1 MKNMLLGAAVG
12 LVSLIASLP
21 YAQADQSMG
30 CQSADVIKTQA
41 DVGSAKHGGRALR
54 LDGPDAAKFL
64 DYLNNRI
71 GDPTD
76 YKGDT
81 LIIGLYPDLGY
92 VLIGFIING
101 CADQNNLVKLDADNF
116 MRAYHATRGVSA

>member
-1 MKNMLLGAAVG
+1 MKNVLLGAAVG
-12 LVSLIASLP
+12 LVSLMAYLP
-21 YAQADQSMG
+21 NARADQSMG
-30 CQSADVIKTQA
+30 CQSAEVIKSQA
-41 DVGSAKHGGRALR
+41 DIGSAKHGGRALR

-76 YKGDT
+76 YKGDS

-92 VLIGFIING
+92 VLIGFIVNG

-116 MRAYHATRGVSA
+116 MRAYHAARGVSV